1 MYKTEAGKLKAL
13 VSEIKERS
21 SKGQPVLV
29 GTVSIAKNEV
39 LSLMLTRAGVQHQV
53 LNAKNHEREA
63 EIIAQAGRRG
73 AVTVATNMAGRGVD
87 IILGGNPPDPD
98 DAEAMRQ
105 AGGLAV
111 FGTERHEA
119 RRIDNQLRGRAGRQG
134 DKGLSL
140 FYVSMEDDLMRIFGG
155 DRIKGLMDRLGVSDD
170 DVIEH
175 SLAARSIEQ
184 AQERIEGHNFDSRKH
199 VLEYDDVMNKH
210 RQALYALRREVLF
223 AESCTDRVMEALNL
237 TIEAV
242 VRGHVAVQTNA
253 LDSKEVI
260 DAMQAMAPFD
270 PSISQELRFL
280 VADVSDQAV
289 IVIELL

>member
-1 MYKTEAGKLKAL
+1 
-13 VSEIKERS
+13 
-21 SKGQPVLV
+21 
-29 GTVSIAKNEV
+29 
-39 LSLMLTRAGVQHQV
+39 
-53 LNAKNHEREA
+53 
-63 EIIAQAGRRG
+63 
-73 AVTVATNMAGRGVD
+73 
-87 IILGGNPPDPD
+87 
-98 DAEAMRQ
+98 
-105 AGGLAV
+105 
-111 FGTERHEA
+111 
-119 RRIDNQLRGRAGRQG
+119 
-134 DKGLSL
+134 
-140 FYVSMEDDLMRIFGG
+140 MRIFGG

-270 PSISQELRFL
+270 PSISQELRSS
-280 VADVSDQAV
+280 VADASDQAATA
-289 IVIELL
+289 IELLQKRIAEVYAKHESEVGLPEMRNLERLVYLRTIDDVWVGHLSAMENLRDSVNLRAYGQRDPLVEYKIEAQRLFATLLDTVRMRVAQSIFKVRLVAPPVATPVREVGGSSDASSESPDPIAASDDVGRNDPCPCGSGKKYKKCHGK